1 VLAYAV
7 PNFSEGRS
15 EAVIAGIAAAIA
27 SGGARVLHVDPNPDA
42 HRTVITLAGELDV
55 VCESLFLGV
64 SEAQRSIDMRQ
75 HSGEHIRIGAADV
88 VPIVALEPGNV
99 GPSVDALCRRI
110 ADGLGIPLFLYERS
124 ARRPAFASLPRC
136 RRGGYEALKAR
147 FAQADDGPD
156 LGPQTWTPAVAQTGA
171 TAIGARDVLVA
182 MNFTLGSTDRDLAHR
197 IALAIRSNGAVGRPD
212 RFDRLRAVGWV
223 MEGYEGRAQVSVNL
237 LDPRLSSAH
246 AVLQTIRRL
255 AAPIPVL
262 GAELIGL
269 TPARVLIAA
278 ALDAQGLPQ
287 EDWPAEQVLDGPAS
301 SREDLLLLGGQVLGL
316 SHLSRAQGMGRR
328 EVLARVL
335 EWQLGEAGL
344 LPG

>member
-1 VLAYAV
+1 
-7 PNFSEGRS
+7 
-15 EAVIAGIAAAIA
+15 
-27 SGGARVLHVDPNPDA
+27 
-42 HRTVITLAGELDV
+42 
-55 VCESLFLGV
+55 
-64 SEAQRSIDMRQ
+64 
-75 HSGEHIRIGAADV
+75 
-88 VPIVALEPGNV
+88 
-99 GPSVDALCRRI
+99 
-110 ADGLGIPLFLYERS
+110 
-124 ARRPAFASLPRC
+124 
-136 RRGGYEALKAR
+136 
-147 FAQADDGPD
+147 
-156 LGPQTWTPAVAQTGA
+156 
-171 TAIGARDVLVA
+171 VLVA

-197 IALAIRSNGAVGRPD
+197 IALAIRSNGPVGRPD

-237 LDPRLSSAH
+237 LDPRLSPAH
-246 AVLQTIRRL
+246 SVLQTIRRL
-255 AAPIPVL
+255 AAPTPVF